1 MRKNPPMRN
10 RGYNDTD
17 DENSEVKMKYKIWL
31 DKWLENC
38 VKPFVK
44 ERTYCKYRMIVSR
57 HISPALGEY
66 ELEELSAI
74 VLQEFVSGLLG
85 KLSPC
90 TVNGII
96 TPLKASLKQ
105 AVQMGVTK
113 AQYADGILHPKQ
125 AERRIYCFS
134 IDEQRRIEEYVKRG
148 KTQWL
153 GILVCLY
160 TGLRIGEL
168 MALTSD
174 DVDIHTMQISVN
186 KSCYDSWEDGLYFKR
201 LDTPKTPSSKRVI
214 PIPRSLVP
222 YLKRLKKECKS
233 DYLICNKGGDIS
245 VRAYQRSF
253 ELMLNHLGIA
263 HKGFHSL
270 RHTFATRAL
279 ECGMD
284 VKTLSEILGHKSVNI
299 TLNRYAHSLDEH
311 KVAMMNKL
319 GKLLQ

>member
-1 MRKNPPMRN
+1 
-10 RGYNDTD
+10 
-17 DENSEVKMKYKIWL
+17 MKYKIWL
-31 DKWLENC
+31 DKWLDNC

-44 ERTYCKYRMIVSR
+44 VRTYCKYRMIVLR
-57 HISPALGEY
+57 HISSALGEY

-85 KLSPC
+85 TLSPC

-96 TPLKASLKQ
+96 TPLKASLNQ
-105 AVQMGVTK
+105 AVQMGVAK

-125 AERRIYCFS
+125 EERKVACFTV
-134 IDEQRRIEEYVKRG
+134 DEQHRIEEYVKSG

-160 TGLRIGEL
+160 SGLRIGEL

-174 DVDIHTMQISVN
+174 DVDLHAMQITVS
-186 KSCYDSWEDGLYFKR
+186 KSCHDSWENGQYIKR
-201 LDTPKTPSSKRVI
+201 IDSPKTASSKRII
-214 PIPRSLVP
+214 PIPRSLLP
-222 YLKRLKKECKS
+222 YLKRLKKECRS
-233 DYLICNKGGDIS
+233 EYLICNGSKDIS

-253 ELMLNHLGIA
+253 ELILKHLGIE

-319 GKLLQ
+319 GKMLQ